1 MTEKISII
9 IPAYNSE
16 STIQRCVDSIRN
28 QTYRNLEIIVVNDG
42 STDSTSEVVKGIS
55 RADNRVNLISIPNGG
70 VSHARNVGIDSATGD
85 YIAFVDSDDT
95 VDSDMYRS
103 LLDLIHEYNVQIAH
117 CSYKNCDEK
126 GTVLSKVGGTG
137 KVIVQGSEQAVE
149 CLLTG
154 KYFTGGAWNKLY
166 SDKIIGTTRFDERI
180 KNNEDVLFNYEV
192 FSKAEKSVFTDI
204 TFYNY
209 YAVSSSATHSMK
221 GVIGN
226 EHAHYVAEK
235 IEELSREKKHHMV
248 ATKKMALSALSLWR
262 AYTMV
267 FEKDKEKKR
276 AVKNKVLKYKKI
288 GLYNNKKDKIIIFLL
303 RYIPFVYVIF
313 YKMYDKIRIKQLDP
327 EQ

>member
-16 STIQRCVDSIRN
+16 STIRRCVDSIRN

-42 STDSTSEVVKGIS
+42 STDSTGEVVNEIS
-55 RADNRVNLISIPNGG
+55 NTDSRVKLISIPNGG

-166 SDKIIGTTRFDERI
+166 SDKIIGTTRFDENI
-180 KNNEDVLFNYEV
+180 KINEDILFNFEV
-192 FSKAEKSVFTDI
+192 FSKSEKTVYTDEP
-204 TFYNY
+204 FYNY
-209 YAVSSSATHSMK
+209 YAVSSSATHSMRS
-221 GVIGN
+221 VLGN
-226 EHAHYVAEK
+226 EQVLYVAEK
-235 IEELSREKKHHMV
+235 IEQLSRRTNHHDTALYGV
-248 ATKKMALSALSLWR
+248 ASAALSLWR
-262 AYTMV
+262 AYAMIS
-267 FEKDKEKKR
+267 KID
-276 AVKNKVLKYKKI
+276 KNKKTEIKSRVMQYKRDR
-288 GLYNNKKDKIIIFLL
+288 LYTGRNEKIIIALL
-303 RYIPFVYVIF
+303 KYCPLVYVIF